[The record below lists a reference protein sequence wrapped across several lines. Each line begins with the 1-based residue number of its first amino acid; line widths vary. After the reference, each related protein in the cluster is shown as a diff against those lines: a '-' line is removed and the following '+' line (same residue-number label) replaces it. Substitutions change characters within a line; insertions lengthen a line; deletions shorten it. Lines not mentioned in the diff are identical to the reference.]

1 MMIWRSL
8 QAGQIVAALA
18 VIIAGRQRRDAARR
32 DVTRLGDR
40 ETEVGQGAQQLP
52 NGQIG
57 SKPR

>member
-18 VIIAGRQRRDAARR
+18 VMIAGRRRRDAARR
-32 DVTRLGDR
+32 DVTRPGNR
-40 ETEVGQGAQQLP
+40 ETEAEQGAQRLP